1 MAPRERALVG
11 GVAVLLLG
19 TPWHELIVALWRPL
33 GAWDELVLV
42 FLAGAL
48 ALGGRQ
54 AWPKCPFLPPV
65 VALAAA
71 SALSAAVHG
80 GSLWPLRAWLPYTVA
95 GVAACALP
103 RRAVRPLLLGLLA
116 TGALAALYGLVT
128 FLALKA
134 VGGGPHLRP
143 PLPSWMPEALV
154 FPYYSGAV
162 PRSGHLVGP
171 FMNDLYFG
179 LWLAGM
185 LGLVAAWRPR
195 ELGRA
200 GLAGLGALLL
210 LALAW
215 AYSRSGYLA
224 LLVVVA
230 FLGIRVSP
238 RLLLVPVVAALLA
251 LPFLNPTEVWRL
263 RHAATPSVGSP
274 GRLAMVQAA
283 AETLAHGAFLGSGPG
298 TVRLADTQFA
308 KIVVETGWPGA
319 LALAWLLVVLL
330 RRPGAGDLAT
340 GLVAFVLA
348 LLVGGLSGE
357 ILEVPQVA
365 LSFWIVAGLSAAEQR
380 AEFSPVQEDAAAGQA
395 VLRVRAPDLPDR
407 QDP

>member
-1 MAPRERALVG
+1 MG
-11 GVAVLLLG
+11 GVALLLLG

-33 GAWDELVLV
+33 GAWDEIVLVL
-42 FLAGAL
+42 LAGTL
-48 ALGGRQ
+48 VLGGRQ

-65 VALAAA
+65 VALVGA
-71 SALSAAVHG
+71 SALSAAVNG
-80 GSLWPLRAWLPYTVA
+80 GSLWALRAWLPYTIA

-103 RRAVRPLLLGLLA
+103 RRALRPLLLGLLA
-116 TGALAALYGLVT
+116 TGALAAAYGLVT

-134 VGGGPHLRP
+134 IGGGPHLRP
-143 PLPSWMPEALV
+143 PVPPWIPEALV

-179 LWLAGM
+179 LWLAGL
-185 LGLVAAWRPR
+185 LGLLAAWRPP
-195 ELGRA
+195 ELKRA
-200 GLAGLGALLL
+200 GLAWVGALLL
-210 LALAW
+210 LALVW
-215 AYSRSGYLA
+215 AYSRSGYLS

-230 FLGIRVSP
+230 FLATRVSP
-238 RLLLVPVVAALLA
+238 KLLLVPLLAALLA

-263 RHAATPSVGSP
+263 RYAATPSVGSP

-283 AETLAHGAFLGSGPG
+283 AATLAEGPFLGSGPG

-319 LALAWLLVVLL
+319 LALGWLLVVLL
-330 RRPGAGDLAT
+330 VRPRGGSLAT
-340 GLVAFVLA
+340 GLTAFVLA

-365 LSFWIVAGLSAAEQR
+365 LSLWIAAGLSAAEQR
-380 AEFSPVQEDAAAGQA
+380 AELSAVQEDPAAGEA
-395 VLRVRAPDLPDR
+395 VLGVRPADLPDG